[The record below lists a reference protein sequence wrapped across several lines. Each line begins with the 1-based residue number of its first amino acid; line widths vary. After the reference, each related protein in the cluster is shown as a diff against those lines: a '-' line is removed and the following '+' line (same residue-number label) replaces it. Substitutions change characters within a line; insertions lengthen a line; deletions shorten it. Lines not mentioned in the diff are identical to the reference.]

1 MKRYLVHMFTEA
13 WAFIEIMSLL
23 PLQQVWFCIVILVLN
38 FLTIATINTPYSGDN
53 TNNSIPNTSKKNQPK
68 NKLLNLMQKLILK
81 IKCLSDRTKC

>member
-1 MKRYLVHMFTEA
+1 MFTET

-38 FLTIATINTPYSGDN
+38 FLTIAPINTPYSGDN
-53 TNNSIPNTSKKNQPK
+53 TNNTIPNTSKKT
-68 NKLLNLMQKLILK
+68 NKLLNLMLKLILK